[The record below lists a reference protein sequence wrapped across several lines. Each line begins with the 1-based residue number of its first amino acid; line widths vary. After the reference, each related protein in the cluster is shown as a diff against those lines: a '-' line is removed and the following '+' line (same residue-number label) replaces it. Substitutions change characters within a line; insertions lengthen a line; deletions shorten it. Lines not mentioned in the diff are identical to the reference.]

1 MSKIQKNQRI
11 LMINLP
17 FSGHVN
23 PTLPLAECLV
33 KRGHSV
39 DYICTEQF
47 RQKIENTGASF
58 IPYSS
63 FPKDRQRMK
72 RKSSALWQRSILSLN
87 TKVNMTFLST
97 KCSFTPE

>member
-1 MSKIQKNQRI
+1 MSKIQKNQKI

-63 FPKDRQRMK
+63 FPKDPTENEK
-72 RKSSALWQRSILSLN
+72 KKLSFIAAFNTALKHKGEYDILIY
-87 TKVNMTFLST
+87 
-97 KCSFTPE
+97 